1 MDKEKVLDL
10 ASKKNSGKDIVD
22 LEVSKYGGSI
32 GMAVGAVIAFALNLV
47 EVILFNSFNLGYLLI
62 WSSMGIALFLYKFI
76 KLKKKHELIVF
87 IGYLLLTIGLVAG
100 YAIGLGNIL

>member
-10 ASKKNSGKDIVD
+10 ASKENSEKDIID
-22 LEVSKYGGSI
+22 FEVSKYGGSI

-62 WSSMGIALFLYKFI
+62 WSSMGTALFLYKFVR
-76 KLKKKHELIVF
+76 LKKKHELF
-87 IGYLLLTIGLVAG
+87 IFICYLLLTIGLIVG
-100 YAIGLGNIL
+100 YAIGLGNTL